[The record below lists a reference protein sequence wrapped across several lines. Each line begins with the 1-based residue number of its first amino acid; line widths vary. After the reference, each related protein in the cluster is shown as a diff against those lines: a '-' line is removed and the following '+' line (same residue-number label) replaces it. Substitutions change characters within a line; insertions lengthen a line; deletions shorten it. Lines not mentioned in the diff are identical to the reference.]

1 MKKRISKAKLRAAK
15 RPRRRRESLL
25 IRTLREQL
33 AFFKREYAFMKG
45 KVERLELVAMTQTA
59 AGRDYVARTE
69 EARPSI
75 ELAPVLPTKPTFA
88 HIRAQWDK
96 LTPEQQEEY
105 ETEGNWSLD
114 ESAAERTN

>member
-1 MKKRISKAKLRAAK
+1 MPLKKKKTKVSRK
-15 RPRRRRESLL
+15 PRKKQPLL

-45 KVERLELVAMTQTA
+45 KVERLELAAMQSTP

-69 EARPSI
+69 ESARPPI
-75 ELAPVLPTKPTFA
+75 ESAPVNPAKLTFA
-88 HIRAQWDK
+88 KIRENWDD

-105 ETEGNWSLD
+105 EKNGGWKIEQP
-114 ESAAERTN
+114 ERTN

>member
-75 ELAPVLPTKPTFA
+75 ELAPVLPSKPTFA

-96 LTPEQQEEY
+96 LTPDQQEKY

>member
-45 KVERLELVAMTQTA
+45 KVERLELAAMQSTP

-69 EARPSI
+69 ESARPPI
-75 ELAPVLPTKPTFA
+75 ESAPVNPAKLTFA
-88 HIRAQWDK
+88 KIRENWDD

-105 ETEGNWSLD
+105 EKNGGWKIEQP
-114 ESAAERTN
+114 ERTN